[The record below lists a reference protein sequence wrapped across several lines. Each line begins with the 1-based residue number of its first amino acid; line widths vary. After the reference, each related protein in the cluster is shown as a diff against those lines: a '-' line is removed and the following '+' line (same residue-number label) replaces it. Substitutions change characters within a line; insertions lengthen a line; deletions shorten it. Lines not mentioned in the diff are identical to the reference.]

1 MRRYRFTVIT
11 VNYNNGNEL
20 RRTIESVVRQ
30 SFRDFEYIVI
40 DGASTDNSLDVIREY
55 SDDIDFW
62 VSEPD
67 SGVYN
72 AMNKGLRHV
81 HGDYVNF
88 MNSGDTFYSPQV
100 LEQIDREIT
109 GVDILF
115 GNVCDAN
122 TGKRYG
128 GIKAGSDVTFL
139 TLKKEILCHQGTFYR
154 SEIFDLHPYDET
166 LKIIADW
173 KLNVQSIVFDN
184 CKVKTVDTIVANYDL
199 TGMSS
204 TQSKLHAQERQQVLS
219 ELFPPRILKDYE
231 RLYTDGEMPLVTLL
245 PKLKQ
250 RGRLQ
255 RIIYLLVKYML
266 VITESQWL
274 KKKRRNGEQ

>member
-1 MRRYRFTVIT
+1 MRRYRYTIIT
-11 VNYNNGNEL
+11 INYNNGNEL
-20 RRTIESVVRQ
+20 RRTIESVVSQ

-55 SDDIDFW
+55 ADHIDFW

-88 MNSGDTFYSPQV
+88 MNSGDTFHSTRV
-100 LEQIDREIT
+100 LEEIDSQIE
-109 GVDILF
+109 GFDILF
-115 GNVCDAN
+115 GNVCDAK
-122 TGKRYG
+122 TGRQYG
-128 GIKAGSDVTFL
+128 GVKAGSEVTFL
-139 TLKKEILCHQGTFYR
+139 TLKKEILCHQGTFYQ
-154 SEIFDLHPYDET
+154 SDIFRRHPYDET

-173 KLNVQSIVFDN
+173 KVNVQAIVFDN

-204 TQSKLHAQERQQVLS
+204 TQSELHSQERQKVLA

-231 RLYTDGEMPLVTLL
+231 RLYSDGEMPLVTLL
-245 PKLKQ
+245 PQLKQ

-266 VITESQWL
+266 RVI
-274 KKKRRNGEQ
+274 